1 MSSPMC
7 IVYKR
12 LYHQAAKAL
21 RQGPQLLHCLS
32 LFIGSI
38 RQYMVGCKVRNCTPS
53 PFQKTYSSFFFNYDW
68 GLLIFFFVCYSV
80 DE

>member
-38 RQYMVGCKVRNCTPS
+38 KQYMVGCKVRNCTPS
-53 PFQKTYSSFFFNYDW
+53 PFQKTYSSFFSITTGAY
-68 GLLIFFFVCYSV
+68 FFLCVLQC
-80 DE
+80 